1 MRTGELNLDP
11 AKDRV
16 MLCGSQ
22 SMLHDVAAAL
32 DDLGFQA
39 SPNQGTPGDY
49 VIERA
54 LCRAIRQPLK
64 QTPTLLLKCD

>member
-54 LCRAIRQPLK
+54 FVEQ
-64 QTPTLLLKCD
+64 